1 MDTLTAGKH
10 RGKNIADV
18 VKEQVHGTS
27 VGKEGTIAWIELLL
41 RELRHHV
48 AVPVDSSEWSEDTL
62 GTLLSA
68 AGMTVRYVTEAPTFV
83 AYLPE
88 FESIFLHV
96 LGIPN
101 WTKPFLGLKMVAL
114 RGCTRLLESFG
125 EVVQRDADVLAWI
138 SSSVDVMLSSSDD
151 PTAAT
156 CIQLLLRPTCEHLN
170 VIVQVHPRSIPSLLA
185 IVPRY
190 LYLYTTKLCTHSS
203 NQCKHDIL
211 ELASFVSVL
220 LDTALP
226 PLPSARSLLA
236 QRSATSTPSFSPP
249 HKRQL
254 AVHVMSGD
262 DWRRFQS
269 SPDAMTSMLSVL
281 PSLYAVATLDAA
293 AASSSAC
300 FAAFFQHTNSMLS
313 QALATT
319 SPPRTMDSLEHV
331 SMTIESLRDLLLR
344 RYQVHAPQPLADTEL
359 SLKAVVPV
367 LQHVFTYLSDTAK
380 DRSLRGIKATLH
392 DIRDT
397 AIECLVVLVHVLGHS
412 FWDVELEFDFLHA
425 VVVKI
430 ADPLVFGDF
439 LFALRPTDADETDR
453 YASKVAEVVAIF
465 VKGLRQA
472 HRYSKT
478 LALRM
483 VDGVAHVALGAGVY
497 LHPHL
502 AVLADTL
509 LDMQAMNSS
518 SSVRNASTRALTRLY
533 CLAPFAV
540 LFSLR
545 RKLFTH
551 TRGSIGRGRRRR
563 LL

>member
-1 MDTLTAGKH
+1 MAIGRCPVHCQRPAPFASMIIQKLDDREMTALG
-10 RGKNIADV
+10 GGL
-18 VKEQVHGTS
+18 HGTS
-27 VGKEGTIAWIELLL
+27 GAAFCAVKMQKLNNGQMSVLCGKVQRVHGAYRQNVDLRHSKMPHWYCVIWTSKEGTIAWIELLL

-170 VIVQVHPRSIPSLLA
+170 VIVQVHPRSIP
-185 IVPRY
+185 
-190 LYLYTTKLCTHSS
+190 
-203 NQCKHDIL
+203 
-211 ELASFVSVL
+211 
-220 LDTALP
+220 
-226 PLPSARSLLA
+226 
-236 QRSATSTPSFSPP
+236 
-249 HKRQL
+249 
-254 AVHVMSGD
+254 
-262 DWRRFQS
+262 
-269 SPDAMTSMLSVL
+269 
-281 PSLYAVATLDAA
+281 
-293 AASSSAC
+293 
-300 FAAFFQHTNSMLS
+300 LS

-344 RYQVHAPQPLADTEL
+344 RYQ
-359 SLKAVVPV
+359 
-367 LQHVFTYLSDTAK
+367 
-380 DRSLRGIKATLH
+380 
-392 DIRDT
+392 
-397 AIECLVVLVHVLGHS
+397 CLVVLVHVLGHS

-533 CLAPFAV
+533 CLAPFAEEAAAAAYFNLVTEGV
-540 LFSLR
+540 LAMREPALESL
-545 RKLFTH
+545 
-551 TRGSIGRGRRRR
+551 SA
-563 LL
+563 LLHDKTATVAAAMDWLPSAFWLEWLASCSEMFAAIPIFEEDVPVLTYQLGICHAWLTALRPDDVLTQGMLNNTFRPAVQTLRDTAHADGLVGIVDAADSLLALL

>member
-10 RGKNIADV
+10 RGKNIAGSPLSRVNAFESHGPILVDV

-68 AGMTVRYVTEAPTFV
+68 AGM
-83 AYLPE
+83 
-88 FESIFLHV
+88 
-96 LGIPN
+96 
-101 WTKPFLGLKMVAL
+101 MVAL

-151 PTAAT
+151 PTVAT

-170 VIVQVHPRSIPSLLA
+170 VIVQVHPRSIP
-185 IVPRY
+185 
-190 LYLYTTKLCTHSS
+190 
-203 NQCKHDIL
+203 
-211 ELASFVSVL
+211 
-220 LDTALP
+220 
-226 PLPSARSLLA
+226 
-236 QRSATSTPSFSPP
+236 
-249 HKRQL
+249 
-254 AVHVMSGD
+254 
-262 DWRRFQS
+262 
-269 SPDAMTSMLSVL
+269 
-281 PSLYAVATLDAA
+281 
-293 AASSSAC
+293 
-300 FAAFFQHTNSMLS
+300 LS

-331 SMTIESLRDLLLR
+331 SVTVESLRDLLLR
-344 RYQVHAPQPLADTEL
+344 RYQLHAPQPLADAEL

-367 LQHVFTYLSDTAK
+367 LQNVFTFLSETAK
-380 DRSLRGIKATLH
+380 DRSLRGIKATLN

-439 LFALRPTDADETDR
+439 LFALRPTDANETHR
-453 YASKVAEVVAIF
+453 YASKVTEVVAIF

-533 CLAPFAV
+533 CLAPFAEEAAAAAYFNLVTEGV
-540 LFSLR
+540 LAMREPALESL
-545 RKLFTH
+545 
-551 TRGSIGRGRRRR
+551 SA
-563 LL
+563 LLHDKTATVAAAMDWLPSAFWLEWLASCSEMFAAIPIFEEDVPVLTYQLGICHAWLTALRPDDVPTQGMLNNTFRPAVQTLRDTAHADGLVGIVDAADSLLALL